1 MLRVGLTG
9 GIGSGK
15 STVANGLAERG
26 AVVVDAD
33 LVSREVVEPGTEG
46 LSEVVEHFGAEVLDE
61 DGRLNR
67 AALARVVFGDD
78 AARRVLNG
86 IVHPRVAARTAE
98 LIAAA
103 PEDAVVVHDVALL
116 VENGYQADYHLV
128 VVVDAPVE
136 QRVRRLVDRGLSAED
151 ARSRI
156 EAQADEQQ
164 RRAAADVW
172 LDNGSDQSE
181 LLAEVDRLWRTR
193 LVPFEADV
201 RARVPRRP
209 SGPPDPVA
217 SDPEWPEQA
226 RRVAARLAKAVGGD
240 DGARV
245 DHIGST
251 SVPGLASED
260 VLDLQLTVRA
270 PEEADALAEPL
281 AAAGFPRLPGQDSD
295 EPCTG
300 DSAEQWWKRLHV
312 SADPGRR
319 AELHL
324 RVEGRSNWRLALL
337 LPAWLRADE
346 QARAEYAAL
355 KSRCAELF
363 ASDADS
369 RRYAEAKRAWF
380 EQVLPRA
387 ERWAAH
393 TGWSPH
399 R

>member
-15 STVANGLAERG
+15 STVANRLAEHG

-46 LSEVVEHFGAEVLDE
+46 LSEIVEHFGAEVLDE
-61 DGRLNR
+61 DGALNR
-67 AALARVVFGDD
+67 SALARVVFGDE

-103 PEDAVVVHDVALL
+103 PEDAIVVHDVALL
-116 VENGYQADYHLV
+116 VENGYQDDYHLV
-128 VVVDAPVE
+128 IVVDAPVE
-136 QRVRRLVDRGLSAED
+136 QRVRRLVNRGLSAED

-172 LDNGSDQSE
+172 LDNDSAQWE
-181 LLAEVDRLWRTR
+181 LRAEVDRLWETR
-193 LVPFEADV
+193 LVPFEANV
-201 RARVPRRP
+201 RSRVPQLW
-209 SGPPDPVA
+209 SAPPEPVA
-217 SDPEWPEQA
+217 PDPEWPAQA
-226 RRVAARLAKAVGGD
+226 RRLAARIAKAAGGD
-240 DGARV
+240 GVRV

-251 SVPGLASED
+251 AVPGLASED

-270 PEEADALAEPL
+270 PDEADVLDERL
-281 AAAGFPRLPGQDSD
+281 AAAGFPRLSGHDAD

-300 DSAEQWWKRLHV
+300 DSVEQWWRRLHV

-319 AELHL
+319 VDLHL

-337 LPAWLRADE
+337 LSAWLRADE

-355 KSRCAELF
+355 KHRCAELF
-363 ASDADS
+363 ASDVDS

-380 EQVLPRA
+380 EKVLPRA
-387 ERWAAH
+387 ERWAER
-393 TGWSPH
+393 TGWSPYE
-399 R
+399 

>member
-15 STVANGLAERG
+15 STVANRLAEHG

-46 LSEVVEHFGAEVLDE
+46 LSEIVEHFGAEVLDE
-61 DGRLNR
+61 DGTLNR
-67 AALARVVFGDD
+67 SALARVVFGDD
-78 AARRVLNG
+78 AARSVLNG
-86 IVHPRVAARTAE
+86 IVHPRVAVRTAE

-156 EAQADEQQ
+156 EAQADERQ

-172 LDNGSDQSE
+172 LDNGSEQWE
-181 LLAEVDRLWRTR
+181 LRAEVDRLWETR
-193 LVPFEADV
+193 LVPFEANV
-201 RARVPRRP
+201 RDRVPQCP
-209 SGPPDPVA
+209 SGPPVLVA
-217 SDPEWPEQA
+217 PDPEWPEQA
-226 RRVAARLAKAVGGD
+226 RRLAARIARATGG
-240 DGARV
+240 GSARI
-245 DHIGST
+245 DHVGST

-260 VLDLQLTVRA
+260 VLDLQLTVRT
-270 PEEADALAEPL
+270 PDEADALAEPL
-281 AAAGFPRLPGQDSD
+281 AAAGFPRLPGHDSD
-295 EPCTG
+295 EQCTE
-300 DSAEQWWKRLHV
+300 DPAEQWWKRRHV

-319 AELHL
+319 VELDL

-337 LPAWLRADE
+337 FPAWLRAEE
-346 QARAEYAAL
+346 QARAEYEEL

-363 ASDADS
+363 ASDVDS

-380 EQVLPRA
+380 EQALPRA
-387 ERWAAH
+387 ERWAAR
-393 TGWSPH
+393 TGWSPY